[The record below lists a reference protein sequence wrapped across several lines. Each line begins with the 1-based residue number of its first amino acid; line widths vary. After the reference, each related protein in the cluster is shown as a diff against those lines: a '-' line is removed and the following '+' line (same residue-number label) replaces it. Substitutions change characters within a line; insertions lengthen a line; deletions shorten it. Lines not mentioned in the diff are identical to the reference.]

1 MVGLAED
8 VSEVELE
15 ALADGEPVALG
26 DPVAEGDPDSELV
39 EVTVA
44 VEVAAFEPVAEGV
57 ALPLPVPP
65 ADGAAE
71 SD

>member
-1 MVGLAED
+1 MVGLALD
-8 VSEVELE
+8 DSEVELE

-26 DPVAEGDPDSELV
+26 DPVAEGDMDPELV
-39 EVTVA
+39 AVTVA
-44 VEVAAFEPVAEGV
+44 VSEAAPEPVAEGV
-57 ALPLPVPP
+57 APPLPVSP